1 MEEEAVG
8 GSWSSAPVDLLTA
21 AMPCNL
27 VELPSE
33 TMASVNWFPL
43 SSALGNGVASAF
55 GPKSCPRS
63 LPCLISGIS
72 GCPWALGSGC
82 GCGCGSRCGSVA
94 VAAVCKLLEEF
105 KIVFAEANL
114 LNKQKPQS
122 QELSNGDGDGSGRR
136 GQ

>member
-1 MEEEAVG
+1 MEVMVVGGWGYGGGAVG

-55 GPKSCPRS
+55 GPKSCQRKF
-63 LPCLISGIS
+63 
-72 GCPWALGSGC
+72 
-82 GCGCGSRCGSVA
+82 RD
-94 VAAVCKLLEEF
+94 
-105 KIVFAEANL
+105 N
-114 LNKQKPQS
+114 
-122 QELSNGDGDGSGRR
+122 
-136 GQ
+136 